1 MARGRGGDLQTLRNG
16 AYRKVNARSYCDSQ
30 AGNRCVLSSV
40 LAKEKESDMSQ
51 TNIERF
57 DEVAAKVLTALY
69 ERFPQPVGL
78 DPNIIGMMDEHPE
91 QNELGEIIHS
101 EEWHELDLFI
111 HWTAKWLAEEGYL
124 SNRSG
129 MMSSSFTLSAM
140 GIKSLKHVDQP
151 EIGSE
156 TLGEKIK
163 NASTEGSRAVTSK
176 LMDQF
181 LSIGAT
187 VLTKTMGLD

>member
-1 MARGRGGDLQTLRNG
+1 
-16 AYRKVNARSYCDSQ
+16 
-30 AGNRCVLSSV
+30 
-40 LAKEKESDMSQ
+40 MSQ

-69 ERFPQPVGL
+69 ERFPQPIGL
-78 DPNIIGMMDEHPE
+78 DPNIVGMLNEHPE
-91 QNELGEIIHS
+91 QNSLGERIFS
-101 EEWHELDLFI
+101 DDWMELDRFI

-124 SNRSG
+124 SERKG
-129 MMSSSFTLSAM
+129 TFSSNFTLSAT
-140 GIKSLKHVDQP
+140 GFKSMKHVNQP

-163 NASTEGSRAVTSK
+163 NASTEGASAVTSK

-181 LSIGAT
+181 LTIGAT

>member
-1 MARGRGGDLQTLRNG
+1 
-16 AYRKVNARSYCDSQ
+16 
-30 AGNRCVLSSV
+30 
-40 LAKEKESDMSQ
+40 MSQ

-69 ERFPQPVGL
+69 EKFPQPLGL
-78 DPNIIGMMDEHPE
+78 DPNVLGMLEE
-91 QNELGEIIHS
+91 QPKQDSLGHMIYS

-163 NASTEGSRAVTSK
+163 HASTEGSRAVTSK

-187 VLTKTMGLD
+187 VLTKTIGLD